1 MHWQW
6 QFMLCLLLKHT
17 NSLHTAKMGAF
28 WRSVLV
34 PSVLSSALLCRLL
47 YLMKCANTESSTLK
61 FSTVLH
67 CVDCS
72 VTLKR
77 VPLDFQFWRFWCSDL
92 LDAGFICLQSAD
104 LSRPPFLFINVS
116 LASVGDDHDKNGDN
130 DWCILQGVFFNWPSP
145 FSVPKR
151 KMAFSQWE
159 LLFHEILH
167 LRKPLVG
174 SLAYFLFGTEQ
185 GGAS

>member
-6 QFMLCLLLKHT
+6 QFMLCLLKHT

-47 YLMKCANTESSTLK
+47 YLMKCANTESRTLK

-77 VPLDFQFWRFWCSDL
+77 VPLDFQFRGFWCSDL
-92 LDAGFICLQSAD
+92 LDAGFICLLSAD
-104 LSRPPFLFINVS
+104 LLVYQCKLGICWRR
-116 LASVGDDHDKNGDN
+116 KE
-130 DWCILQGVFFNWPSP
+130 WPWQ
-145 FSVPKR
+145 KWR
-151 KMAFSQWE
+151 QWLSCE
-159 LLFHEILH
+159 FMCNKIHSSH
-167 LRKPLVG
+167 RSAV
-174 SLAYFLFGTEQ
+174 T
-185 GGAS
+185 